1 MSTSLAGSQV
11 SFGAVDVGTLRRV
24 VAFGEIRSLFRRFW
38 GGEGFGF
45 GRGGVVHLGII
56 VADLLSRCVEIRNQ
70 DVESAPGCLS
80 TERRSVSPVRFWVH
94 GEDFCGS

>member
-1 MSTSLAGSQV
+1 MG
-11 SFGAVDVGTLRRV
+11 GA
-24 VAFGEIRSLFRRFW
+24 
-38 GGEGFGF
+38 

-70 DVESAPGCLS
+70 DVVSAPGCLS

-94 GEDFCGS
+94 GEDFCASYIAVLGSFYPKFSPTLERLIFAIET